1 MVEYEYWPGLP
12 ALDAPSKNDTL
23 LSYYTRAFAKT
34 SGSYMD
40 VTALFAK
47 IDAIVL
53 NQLLRH
59 TSPLAS
65 LTDATLTAQCDALYK
80 DVYLHPGSNRSYL
93 EAVYSKDPLFV
104 RVAKNTQ
111 PTPVKS
117 STRIVS

>member
-23 LSYYTRAFAKT
+23 LSYYTRTFAKT

-80 DVYLHPGSNRSYL
+80 DVYYL
-93 EAVYSKDPLFV
+93 EAVYSKEPLFV

-111 PTPVKS
+111 PTPIKS
-117 STRIVS
+117 STLIVS